1 LVCIGSGLIVES
13 APLEAADAH
22 HGGDSC
28 VFREFLGSRQNL
40 IAVNLL
46 NDEGYFQSQIVPGFW
61 KHKTKPIQ
69 FVLVVDNFG
78 IKYLKRE
85 DLDHL
90 IRSLENY

>member
-1 LVCIGSGLIVES
+1 VLEKATTKVVVPQQGIYQGLPQAS
-13 APLEAADAH
+13 
-22 HGGDSC
+22 S
-28 VFREFLGSRQNL
+28 LGHNL
-40 IAVNLL
+40 LTQCL
-46 NDEGYFQSQIVPGFW
+46 NDEGYFKNKIVPGFW

-90 IRSLENY
+90 I